1 MSYPLPNYGN
11 CLVNLSNSILKNFGV
26 EPVSPTLKTADKI
39 LEGNKHRNVVVVIL
53 DAMGISILEKHLKP
67 DGFLRSHLVCSYD
80 SVFPPT
86 TVAATTSVM
95 SGLYP
100 NEHGWLGWDMYYP
113 KLDKN
118 VSVFINIEQRSEK
131 DGAVPDVDENGQQ
144 KWTPDS
150 LNETCPAADY
160 NAGFTFTPYK
170 NIIDRINE
178 AGGEAYFSM
187 PFMPPFPHDLEAI
200 LSRVTDLCKKPGKK
214 YIYAYWN
221 EPDTTMHRT
230 GTISSD
236 THAMVVSLESRIRQL
251 AEELEDTL
259 LIVTADH
266 GHMDSRNICILDHP
280 EVLKCL
286 VRMPSIEPRTLNLFV
301 KEEYKKDFPKIF
313 RENIG
318 EDFLILT
325 REEVIADKIFGIGTD
340 RDGLDQMI
348 GDYVAISIGS
358 TSVFTTHIEAQEMP
372 GGHAGL
378 TKEELE
384 IPLIAIEID

>member
-1 MSYPLPNYGN
+1 MSYPLPDYEN

-26 EPVSPTLKTADKI
+26 EPIEPTLKIADKI
-39 LEGNKHRNVVVVIL
+39 LDDNKHRNVVVILL

-67 DGFLRSHLVCSYD
+67 DGFLCSHLVCSYD